1 MAEVRRVMPFDAY
14 VFMLTDPVTRV
25 GSSPL
30 ADVPMLPWPR
40 LPALIRARYLT
51 TLNRWPE
58 LLEAKVA
65 SASLLVTTE
74 GDPSRSYLWREIQ
87 RELGV

>member
-40 LPALIRARYLT
+40 LPH
-51 TLNRWPE
+51 
-58 LLEAKVA
+58 
-65 SASLLVTTE
+65 
-74 GDPSRSYLWREIQ
+74 
-87 RELGV
+87 

>member
-40 LPALIRARYLT
+40 LPCWQAARG
-51 TLNRWPE
+51 R
-58 LLEAKVA
+58 
-65 SASLLVTTE
+65 
-74 GDPSRSYLWREIQ
+74 
-87 RELGV
+87 